1 MRQLK
6 ICLIGGGTGLSVLA
20 RGLKAYPV
28 DITAIVT
35 VADDGGSTGRIRDVM
50 DIPAPGDI
58 RNVLAAL
65 SDAEPMLEKL
75 FQYRFDSNTLGGHP
89 VGNLMLAAM
98 ADVTGDFGHAVR
110 ELSKIL
116 NVKGTVIP
124 STNRSPILNAIME
137 DGEIVVGESLIPL
150 KNKRIDTVFLT
161 PANIKPMGEAVNA
174 LMEADLIVL
183 GPGSLYTSI
192 IPNLLLDE
200 LAQAVLDSEAKKLY
214 VANIMTQPGESTGYS
229 VADHIEAIHKHV
241 GGPFI
246 QFVIANHKT
255 LNKKISSNYARR
267 NSTFV
272 SCDTLRVKSMG
283 IEMITND
290 QLVHVNKDYMVRH
303 NNEVLAD
310 MIYELALSEISTIQV
325 TQREEE

>member
-20 RGLKAYPV
+20 RGLKVYPV

-35 VADDGGSTGRIRDVM
+35 VADDGGSTGKIRDVM

-65 SDAEPMLEKL
+65 SDVEPMLEKL
-75 FQYRFDSNTLGGHP
+75 FQYRFDSDTLGGHP

-98 ADVTGDFGHAVR
+98 TDVTSDFGHAVK

-124 STNRSPILNAIME
+124 STTKSAILNAIME

-150 KNKRIDTVFLT
+150 KHKRIDSVFLT
-161 PANIKPMGEAVNA
+161 PSNIKAMPEAVEA
-174 LMEADLIVL
+174 LLEADLIVM

-200 LAQAVLDSEAKKLY
+200 LAEALLNSDAKKLY
-214 VANIMTQPGESTGYS
+214 VSNIMTQPGETTGYS
-229 VADHIEAIHKHV
+229 VTDHINAIHKHV
-241 GGPFI
+241 GAPFI

-272 SCDTLRVKSMG
+272 NCDTINVHRMG
-283 IEMITND
+283 IKMLTND

-303 NNEVLAD
+303 NNEVLAE
-310 MIYELALSEISTIQV
+310 MIYELALSEVSTIPFV
-325 TQREEE
+325 DGEED